1 MGNAPHTG
9 NQGGKPVTL
18 KQWGGV
24 PPFVGSDEPT
34 QNASSRVL
42 STVSAPTDIPLYR
55 MSVEGT
61 PSFHTSKP
69 VFELGEWVEVTNTGR
84 ATLTGIT
91 GQVTYPFKIQG
102 SIPDTLNVGE
112 SFKIRI
118 LFEPDEPMSYFGSLA
133 FTCNETSAS
142 IDVQGSWSAY
152 LRYDGSIQYTGK
164 YRYNSLGN

>member
-1 MGNAPHTG
+1 M
-9 NQGGKPVTL
+9 TL

-24 PPFVGSDEPT
+24 PPFVGSAEPI

-42 STVSAPTDIPLYR
+42 RTVTAPTGIPLYR
-55 MSVEGT
+55 MTVEGT

-102 SIPDTLNVGE
+102 SIPDTLKVGE

-118 LFEPDEPMSYFGSLA
+118 LFEPDEPMSYFGSLV

-142 IDVQGSWSAY
+142 INVRGSWSAH
-152 LRYDGSIQYTGK
+152 LIYDGSIQYTGK
-164 YRYNSLGN
+164 YRHNSLGN